1 MVKVKDIAMQIRG
14 VSYHPEDLH
23 DNLDEDSVV
32 LLRANNIKDG
42 KLILDDVVYVSKSK
56 VAEQQY
62 LQTGDI
68 LICASSGS
76 KELVGRAAFVDL
88 VKNPMTFGAFC
99 KVVRSQP
106 EYSEYLGHYFDSP
119 LYRRKISA
127 VSAGANINN
136 IKNEHIDN
144 LDIRLDEEKG
154 RKKVVSVLNK
164 LNKLIFLR
172 EQQLAKLDELVKS
185 QFTEMFGDPINNPM
199 KWIVSKIEDIAAQ
212 EKNALK
218 AGPFGSALKKEFYV
232 RSGYKIYGQEQV
244 ICGDASFGDYYI
256 DEEKYKELK
265 NCAVQAGDIL
275 ISLVGTYGKTLI
287 MPDNYEAG
295 IINPRL
301 MKITLNK
308 NKVTPIYFKYYFE
321 SNALKAS
328 MDANTHGGTMGI
340 LNLGII
346 RQMKIQ
352 VPPLSLQNQ
361 FAAFVE
367 RVDQQ
372 KQTVQQSLEKLE
384 LMKKALMQEY
394 FG

>member
-1 MVKVKDIAMQIRG
+1 M
-14 VSYHPEDLH
+14 
-23 DNLDEDSVV
+23 
-32 LLRANNIKDG
+32 
-42 KLILDDVVYVSKSK
+42 
-56 VAEQQY
+56 
-62 LQTGDI
+62 
-68 LICASSGS
+68 
-76 KELVGRAAFVDL
+76 
-88 VKNPMTFGAFC
+88 
-99 KVVRSQP
+99 
-106 EYSEYLGHYFDSP
+106 
-119 LYRRKISA
+119 
-127 VSAGANINN
+127 
-136 IKNEHIDN
+136 
-144 LDIRLDEEKG
+144 
-154 RKKVVSVLNK
+154 
-164 LNKLIFLR
+164 
-172 EQQLAKLDELVKS
+172 
-185 QFTEMFGDPINNPM
+185 EMFGDPINNPM

-367 RVDQQ
+367 HVDEQ

>member
-1 MVKVKDIAMQIRG
+1 MAKLGDIATYINGYAFKPQDWSDEGIPIIRIQDLTGNSYQANHYNGEYASKYEVNDGDVLISWSASLGVYIWHGEKAVLNQHIFKVVFDKERISKDFFVYQIG
-14 VSYHPEDLH
+14 
-23 DNLDEDSVV
+23 
-32 LLRANNIKDG
+32 
-42 KLILDDVVYVSKSK
+42 LILENAASDAHGATMKHLTKPIFDALPFYLPPYEKQCEIAEVLDK
-56 VAEQQY
+56 VTR
-62 LQTGDI
+62 LTS
-68 LICASSGS
+68 L
-76 KELVGRAAFVDL
+76 
-88 VKNPMTFGAFC
+88 
-99 KVVRSQP
+99 
-106 EYSEYLGHYFDSP
+106 
-119 LYRRKISA
+119 RK
-127 VSAGANINN
+127 
-136 IKNEHIDN
+136 
-144 LDIRLDEEKG
+144 
-154 RKKVVSVLNK
+154 
-164 LNKLIFLR
+164 
-172 EQQLAKLDELVKS
+172 QQLAKLDELVKS

-232 RSGYKIYGQEQV
+232 KSGYKIYGQEQV

-308 NKVTPIYFKYYFE
+308 NMVTPIYFKYYFE

-361 FAAFVE
+361 FATFVQ

>member
-1 MVKVKDIAMQIRG
+1 MKKLLPEVCTIQYGFPFDSAKFSDSNGMPLIRI
-14 VSYHPEDLH
+14 
-23 DNLDEDSVV
+23 
-32 LLRANNIKDG
+32 R
-42 KLILDDVVYVSKSK
+42 DVVMGYSETYTTEEYKSEYIVHENDLLIGMDGEFNIAKWGKTPALLNQRVCRLAPKDSIDKDYLFYFMPVALKRIEEKTPFVTVKHLSAKELNKIEIPVLPLEEQRKIAETLSK
-56 VAEQQY
+56 VDE
-62 LQTGDI
+62 
-68 LICASSGS
+68 LI
-76 KELVGRAAFVDL
+76 AF
-88 VKNPMTFGAFC
+88 
-99 KVVRSQP
+99 
-106 EYSEYLGHYFDSP
+106 
-119 LYRRKISA
+119 
-127 VSAGANINN
+127 
-136 IKNEHIDN
+136 
-144 LDIRLDEEKG
+144 
-154 RKKVVSVLNK
+154 
-164 LNKLIFLR
+164 R
-172 EQQLAKLDELVKS
+172 EQQLAELDELVKS

-384 LMKKALMQEY
+384 LLKKALMQEY